1 MAQVSWQMNVT
12 HIPEFGKLAYVHVS
26 VDTYS
31 HVVMAT
37 SRTGEA
43 VEDVIQHL
51 ITCLPSLGMPKR
63 FKTDNAP
70 AYTCQAFEKFCIQWG
85 IEHTTGIPYN
95 PQ

>member
-1 MAQVSWQMNVT
+1 MGVNPRDLMAQVSWQMNVT

-63 FKTDNAP
+63 FKLIML
-70 AYTCQAFEKFCIQWG
+70 QLILVKLLRSFAFNG
-85 IEHTTGIPYN
+85 V
-95 PQ
+95 